1 MSVQLGNDF
10 RYLASQMLQCE
21 PDVAWPAREEAAAG
35 YVAAASIAYKTY
47 QVQEQLKLQSIFAET
62 NHFADLSEDQEY
74 QRAESAVAEL
84 LHLCTDGQPLV
95 DDHLY
100 HELVGALVETVSVLA
115 VDSVLAMEDITEV
128 ESQRIESLMKGLE
141 SMQRLFRN
149 DNLQLSSVATFA
161 PHWLKMCYTTE
172 LLVSDR
178 HI

>member
-84 LHLCTDGQPLV
+84 LQFVNDAANQL
-95 DDHLY
+95 
-100 HELVGALVETVSVLA
+100 
-115 VDSVLAMEDITEV
+115 EV
-128 ESQRIESLMKGLE
+128 RYPTAYILMGSHSLMIISTMNWLALLWKRFQ
-141 SMQRLFRN
+141 SWPST
-149 DNLQLSSVATFA
+149 LSSPWKTL
-161 PHWLKMCYTTE
+161 PRSNLSE
-172 LLVSDR
+172 LSR
-178 HI
+178 S

>member
-1 MSVQLGNDF
+1 M
-10 RYLASQMLQCE
+10 
-21 PDVAWPAREEAAAG
+21 
-35 YVAAASIAYKTY
+35 
-47 QVQEQLKLQSIFAET
+47 
-62 NHFADLSEDQEY
+62 
-74 QRAESAVAEL
+74 
-84 LHLCTDGQPLV
+84 
-95 DDHLY
+95 
-100 HELVGALVETVSVLA
+100 ETVSVLA